1 MRSTLTN
8 TVETTSDRAV
18 IYRAATVL
26 HDGLQ
31 EATGMLVRDGQVAEV
46 GDAAA
51 LATQHGDAQV
61 VDFGDA
67 TITPGLIDGHI
78 HAIWGV
84 ALARGANLANCTSL
98 DEVKDALR
106 AEAERVGGDEW
117 VFGYGFEPHL
127 LGDAP
132 VTNDFIHDAV
142 GAERPVYITMF
153 DAHSALLSGAALA
166 ACQVTESATFI
177 DGGGFTERTD
187 ADERQLTGAARLTG
201 HVLEWIALDH
211 VQRHVP
217 RIPVAEQA
225 DTLYNNLSEM
235 AHTGLVGG
243 YTPDLQNPDTFAV
256 LEAIE
261 ADRELPVRI
270 RISPWCTPEMSA
282 EEVDALADMKQHRG
296 RRWEVE
302 GVKLFIDGTIDGGTA
317 WLEEPD
323 AFGEG
328 TRGFWHDPEQYARNL
343 RRLNEL
349 GVPTITHAI
358 GDRGVRFVAETIA
371 NLPNNGTR
379 HRIDHLELVA
389 DEVIEFIGEH
399 DISVCVQPNHCTLF
413 MHADGTDTWSKRLG
427 ESRNKQGW
435 KTRSYL
441 EHGITEALASDWPV
455 APFDPRTIIADAQLR
470 HPHDRNTPPIHPE
483 QALTASEAL
492 TGYTE
497 SVPASVGRSGAAL
510 RVGEPADFTV
520 WARNPL
526 ETPASELADVA
537 IVATAIDG
545 SLVFND
551 HR

>member
-1 MRSTLTN
+1 MT
-8 TVETTSDRAV
+8 ETTHKV
-18 IYRAATVL
+18 LYRTATVL

-31 EATGMLVRDGQVAEV
+31 EATGLLVRDGRVAEV

-51 LATQHGDAQV
+51 LATQHSDAQV
-61 VDFGDA
+61 IDFGDA

-84 ALARGANLANCTSL
+84 ALARGANLANCTTIAQ
-98 DEVKDALR
+98 VQDALR
-106 AEAERVGGDEW
+106 AETDRVGADEW

-132 VTNDFIHDAV
+132 VTNDFIHEALGV
-142 GAERPVYITMF
+142 ERPAYITMF
-153 DAHSALLSGAALA
+153 DAHSAILSAAALA
-166 ACQVTESATFI
+166 VCGVTEPAMFT
-177 DGGGFTERTD
+177 DGGGFTERPD
-187 ADERQLTGAARLTG
+187 ANQQQLTGADRLTG
-201 HVLEWIALDH
+201 HVLEWIALDR
-211 VQRHVP
+211 VQPHVP
-217 RIPVAEQA
+217 RIPVPVQA
-225 DTLYNNLSEM
+225 DLLYNNLLEM
-235 AHTGLVGG
+235 ARTGLVGG
-243 YTPDLQNPDTFAV
+243 YVPDNQNPDAFAV

-261 ADRELPVRI
+261 SDRELPVRI

-282 EEVDALADMKQHRG
+282 AEVEALAEMKQHRG

-323 AFGEG
+323 VFGEG

-371 NLPNNGTR
+371 SLPDNGVR

-399 DISVCVQPNHCTLF
+399 DISICVQPNHCTLF

-427 ESRNKQGW
+427 EPRNKQGW

-441 EHGITEALASDWPV
+441 ENGIIEALASDWPV
-455 APFDPRTIIADAQLR
+455 APFDPRAIIADAQLR
-470 HPHDRNTPPIHPE
+470 HPHNRNTQPIHPE
-483 QALTASEAL
+483 QALTAHEAL

-497 SVPASVGRSGAAL
+497 SVPASVGRTGATL
-510 RVGEPADFTV
+510 RVGEAADFTV
-520 WARNPL
+520 WAHNPL
-526 ETPASELADVA
+526 KTPASEVANVA

-545 SLVFND
+545 KLVFND